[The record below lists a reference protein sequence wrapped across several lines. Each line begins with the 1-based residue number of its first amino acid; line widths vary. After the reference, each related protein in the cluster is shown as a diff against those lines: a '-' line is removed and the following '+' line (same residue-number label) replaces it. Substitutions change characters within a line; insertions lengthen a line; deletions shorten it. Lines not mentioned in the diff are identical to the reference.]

1 MGIGCVFNTCMRRR
15 NATRCQRIVDR
26 LLLRLRRRAWFA
38 AGVFLEGLVPARL
51 EVGVVRVIE
60 QEPTD
65 VEREGKPLLL
75 VLGQGARQ
83 VWSRLRKA

>member
-1 MGIGCVFNTCMRRR
+1 MGIGCVFNTRMRRR
-15 NATRCQRIVDR
+15 NATRCQRIVD
-26 LLLRLRRRAWFA
+26 RLRRRAWFA